1 MLFEEENEVIAYC
14 LLLDNGGSEMDEKK
28 PKLPAYM
35 IFDNVDEYNKY
46 EEGVH
51 CEKNGLRGEKG
62 KFVKPVNHILMTE
75 EDIISEAEKIESRR
89 KRERRVELEHKEE
102 LYSAKGYGLKEYF
115 FFETKS
121 VLVMRA
127 KELLENPKKRAI
139 FLARVNN
146 VWLNYVIPAKNK
158 VIEKSKFIKDVAHA
172 VLTNEEPKALKLLDE
187 SENAEM
193 IERSSDISSE
203 KIFVEMTSEQ
213 RNKLIFAIELM
224 ADALKNVKVSTE
236 QGDIYQLTHE
246 ERKQL
251 LVESAKE
258 QVCLLLSSDYKMNE
272 VTEKFILECI
282 TREVEQISFNTKE

>member
-1 MLFEEENEVIAYC
+1 
-14 LLLDNGGSEMDEKK
+14 
-28 PKLPAYM
+28 
-35 IFDNVDEYNKY
+35 
-46 EEGVH
+46 
-51 CEKNGLRGEKG
+51 
-62 KFVKPVNHILMTE
+62 
-75 EDIISEAEKIESRR
+75 
-89 KRERRVELEHKEE
+89 
-102 LYSAKGYGLKEYF
+102 
-115 FFETKS
+115 
-121 VLVMRA
+121 MRA

-224 ADALKNVKVSTE
+224 ADALKNVKVFTE